1 MDVCES
7 IGAGRSGGA
16 GGRGVG
22 GFFWGGALPFESC
35 TQNLHLASPRGSGG
49 RPPLGEP
56 ESEGANNKSRRN
68 KFIILTEVP
77 VKALKND
84 TAPTPPPTPPHQT
97 LLHKRSRYYCGGGGE

>member
-56 ESEGANNKSRRN
+56 ESEGR
-68 KFIILTEVP
+68 TT
-77 VKALKND
+77 KA
-84 TAPTPPPTPPHQT
+84 
-97 LLHKRSRYYCGGGGE
+97 GETSSLF